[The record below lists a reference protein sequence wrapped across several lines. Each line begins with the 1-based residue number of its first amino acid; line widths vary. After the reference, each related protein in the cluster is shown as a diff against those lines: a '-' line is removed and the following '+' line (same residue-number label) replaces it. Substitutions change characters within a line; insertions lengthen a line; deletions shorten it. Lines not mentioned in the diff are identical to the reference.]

1 MSKRSRTWN
10 EAKYRKYLAEGRGQG
25 TLADYKPWVQIQ
37 DFPSKGVVSRV
48 KGRTTGRVHHLMSNL
63 ELRYFYLLDWS
74 DKSADIRE
82 QFPLIEISDAIEIA
96 DRCGIRYPYDNVSG
110 FPYVLTTDFLIT
122 TEDGYAARSVKPST
136 ELSRPRVR
144 EKLEIERRYWRAR
157 GVDWRIV
164 TENEISGTKSRNI
177 EWLLSGSDFVEL
189 VPDREKIRDCE
200 DFFISLYGDGDYTVI
215 AAIRNVEKAYGLADG
230 AGMALFKM
238 LIRQK
243 RIAVDLNRQICL
255 TERGSG
261 DGKWSGTY
269 S

>member
-63 ELRYFYLLDWS
+63 ELRYFYLLDWL

-82 QFPLIEISDAIEIA
+82 QFHLIEITDAIEIA

-110 FPYVLTTDFLIT
+110 FPYVLTTDFLVT
-122 TEDGYAARSVKPST
+122 TEDGYVARSVKPST

-144 EKLEIERRYWRAR
+144 EKLEIERRYWRER
-157 GVDWRIV
+157 EVEWRIV
-164 TENEISGTKSRNI
+164 TENEIPQTKIKNI
-177 EWLLSGSDFVEL
+177 EWLLSGSDFAEL
-189 VPDREKIRDCE
+189 VTDREKVRDCE
-200 DFFISLYGDGDYTVI
+200 NLFVSLYNDGDYTAI
-215 AAIRNVEKAYGLADG
+215 AAIRYVEKTYGLADG

-243 RIAVDLNRQICL
+243 RIPVDLNSQICL
-255 TERGSG
+255 TKRENG
-261 DGKWSGTY
+261 DG
-269 S
+269 

>member
-10 EAKYRKYLAEGRGQG
+10 EAKYRKYLTEGRGQG

-48 KGRTTGRVHHLMSNL
+48 KGHTTGRVHHLMSNL

-74 DKSADIRE
+74 DKSADIGE

-144 EKLEIERRYWRAR
+144 EKLEIERRYWQAR
-157 GVDWRIV
+157 GIDWRIV
-164 TENEISGTKSRNI
+164 TENEIPRTKIRNI
-177 EWLLSGSDFVEL
+177 EWLLSGSDFAEL
-189 VPDREKIRDCE
+189 VVDREKARDCE
-200 DFFISLYGDGDYTVI
+200 NFFISLFNEGDYTI
-215 AAIRNVEKAYGLADG
+215 MTSIRRVEKMYGLADG
-230 AGMALFKM
+230 AGMALFKT
-238 LIRQK
+238 LVRQK
-243 RIAVDLNRQICL
+243 RILVDLNRQICL
-255 TERGSG
+255 T
-261 DGKWSGTY
+261 KT
-269 S
+269 

>member
-1 MSKRSRTWN
+1 MSKRSRMWN

-37 DFPSKGVVSRV
+37 DFPSKGVVSHV

-74 DKSADIRE
+74 EKSADIRE

-96 DRCGIRYPYDNVSG
+96 DKCGIRYPYDNVSG

-122 TEDGYAARSVKPST
+122 TENGYAARSVKPSS

-144 EKLEIERRYWRAR
+144 EKLEIERRYWQAR

-164 TENEISGTKSRNI
+164 TENEIPRTKIRNI
-177 EWLLSGSDFVEL
+177 EWLLSGRDFAEIIA
-189 VPDREKIRDCE
+189 DREKAHYCE
-200 DFFISLYGDGDYTVI
+200 DFFINLYCEADYTVI
-215 AAIRNVEKAYGLADG
+215 TAIRHVEKTYGLDNG

-243 RIAVDLNRQICL
+243 RITVDLNRQISL
-255 TERGSG
+255 TGTGSG
-261 DGKWSGTY
+261 DGKWNGTY

>member
-1 MSKRSRTWN
+1 
-10 EAKYRKYLAEGRGQG
+10 
-25 TLADYKPWVQIQ
+25 
-37 DFPSKGVVSRV
+37 
-48 KGRTTGRVHHLMSNL
+48 MSNL

-215 AAIRNVEKAYGLADG
+215 AAIRHVEKAYGLADG